1 MGGLIYDDDLTFLD
15 PSLAAAI
22 RHIHQRASAAVA
34 AIEAADNN
42 VELNAALASLISV
55 KNEAFEKLL
64 DDAIAESD
72 MPFGE
77 VSSNDD
83 ATRDYEHDASDDGQS
98 DTASTD
104 SDEDSNAF
112 SSDGKREVGLPL
124 SAAGNN
130 DTE

>member
-42 VELNAALASLISV
+42 VELNAALASLIFV

-77 VSSNDD
+77 VSSNDGKAARGSRKERRQSVTECRCD
-83 ATRDYEHDASDDGQS
+83 ARLRARRVRRRTKRHGFDRQRRGQ
-98 DTASTD
+98 
-104 SDEDSNAF
+104 
-112 SSDGKREVGLPL
+112 
-124 SAAGNN
+124 
-130 DTE
+130 